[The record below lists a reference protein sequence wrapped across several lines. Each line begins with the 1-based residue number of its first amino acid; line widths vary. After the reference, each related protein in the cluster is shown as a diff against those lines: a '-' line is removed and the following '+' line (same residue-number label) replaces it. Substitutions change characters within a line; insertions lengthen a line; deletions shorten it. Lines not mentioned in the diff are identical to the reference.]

1 MCLCICIYLQV
12 FILPVFLYFILNECY
27 KKFQNSISAPF
38 FCYLHVFVLCSL
50 SITVFL
56 GTFLLTLSWQ
66 CLLKDTVNTQHTSEC
81 PGIPLS
87 LLTSCAPMLIF
98 FFLQLCYDFLFFN
111 DIVFAHFVIHKTV
124 VREKVFICSSLL
136 SVYLKEAQIITCQ
149 RKEDTKINGN

>member
-1 MCLCICIYLQV
+1 MSRYPFKSANIMCSYV
-12 FILPVFLYFILNECY
+12 
-27 KKFQNSISAPF
+27 
-38 FCYLHVFVLCSL
+38 
-50 SITVFL
+50 
-56 GTFLLTLSWQ
+56 
-66 CLLKDTVNTQHTSEC
+66 D
-81 PGIPLS
+81 
-87 LLTSCAPMLIF
+87 F